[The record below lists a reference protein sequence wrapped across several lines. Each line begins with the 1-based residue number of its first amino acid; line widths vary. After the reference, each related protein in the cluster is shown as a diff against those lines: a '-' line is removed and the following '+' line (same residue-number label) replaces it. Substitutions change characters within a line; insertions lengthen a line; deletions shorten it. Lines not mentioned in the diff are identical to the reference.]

1 MQCVRCGLN
10 GLKTIY
16 FSNFGSFLPS
26 SNWFFPVVLGK
37 VLNYWA
43 SFSLFLAS
51 FYNQRLLAL
60 LNYYFFVEKTRV
72 IKLLIIY
79 LILKNKYINIFR
91 GCGFLIIKPQIVLYH
106 VIRCGYAIL
115 LKVLVWFLW
124 FGEHL
129 FYVYLVPSLDDH
141 LDTLCP

>member
-1 MQCVRCGLN
+1 MDWRQYIFQILG
-10 GLKTIY
+10 
-16 FSNFGSFLPS
+16 FSYLGQ
-26 SNWFFPVVLGK
+26 NWFFLVDLGK

-43 SFSLFLAS
+43 SFSLVLAS
-51 FYNQRLLAL
+51 FYNQSLLAL
-60 LNYYFFVEKTRV
+60 LNYYFFVEKTSV